1 MNSITEFKRE
11 FSRAMRG
18 YSPEEVDA
26 AIEMLVSYGAE
37 LESANAEFAAVN
49 DELLAEIGKL
59 TAAKTEA
66 ENALAAAQRELA
78 AFREKVGEA
87 KNLIADARRAADQ
100 LRAEAEAEAA
110 QIHADHAAEVER
122 TLAAQTAR
130 CAAEERRYAAL
141 CRKTKTLTEA
151 VRALYAEQMPAIEAL
166 SASIDADAAEPE
178 LAPAEEPEEAVVV
191 FTPPVKKSPA
201 PRVRRAAMAAA
212 ALEPDT
218 VEVPARPAPRRPEPA
233 AQVAE
238 PAAVETEPAPIVP
251 IPETPGRELD
261 LTEIFAD
268 APTQQFSVVSEDTMA
283 DGVNVAAV
291 YRTASPTDLKVRSE
305 KVPAAPAGTH
315 SFAAVRRS
323 LEEIGR
329 KLDQE

>member
-11 FSRAMRG
+11 FSRTMRG

-37 LESANAEFAAVN
+37 LESANAEFAEVN
-49 DELLAEIGKL
+49 DELLAEIEQL

-66 ENALAAAQRELA
+66 ENALAAAQSELA

-87 KNLIADARRAADQ
+87 KTLIADARRAADQ

-110 QIHADHAAEVER
+110 QIKADHAAEVER
-122 TLAAQTAR
+122 TLADRSAR

-166 SASIDADAAEPE
+166 AASIDDNGAEPE
-178 LAPAEEPEEAVVV
+178 ADLIEEPEQAAVV
-191 FTPPVKKSPA
+191 FTPPVKKAPP

-212 ALEPDT
+212 ALEPDA
-218 VEVPARPAPRRPEPA
+218 VEVAARPVSRRPEPIP
-233 AQVAE
+233 AE
-238 PAAVETEPAPIVP
+238 PEPTPVEPEPIADAPLPAAEPGLA
-251 IPETPGRELD
+251 
-261 LTEIFAD
+261 EIFTD
-268 APTQQFSVVSEDTMA
+268 APTQQFSAVSEDTMA

-291 YRTASPTDLKVRSE
+291 YRTASPADLKVKSE

-329 KLDQE
+329 KLNQD